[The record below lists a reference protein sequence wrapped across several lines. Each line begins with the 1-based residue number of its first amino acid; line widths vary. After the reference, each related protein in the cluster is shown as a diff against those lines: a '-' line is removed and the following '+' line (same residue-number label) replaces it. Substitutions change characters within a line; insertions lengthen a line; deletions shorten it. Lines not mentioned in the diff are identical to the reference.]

1 MPNYVQN
8 ILNIEGD
15 KKEVDKVLKAVSNAY
30 RTFDFERLIPMPREL
45 EIEAGTRT
53 QKGFQHYQKF
63 VGEYFL
69 KIRDS
74 EKVEDIPENAEK
86 EYLANHPELDIQ
98 TWELGKKAF
107 ENYTKYGAISW
118 YEWSV
123 QNWNCKWNAMNTE
136 SERLSEENA
145 SISFQ
150 TAWSAPHPVIEKM
163 AEMFPDVKIM
173 HRWADEDIGRN
184 VGEREYRN
192 GETEF
197 ENILCCGKES
207 FELAFDI
214 WETTPYDMGL
224 LLNKSQ
230 TEYIN
235 IQKCEFETVDICG
248 KKGLFTEERFS
259 DSQTPDGFYRYE
271 LRSSDNGSDLF
282 VTLENRVG
290 VNFSGTVLTAEEI
303 ELGKDGYLTINSDN
317 PLGFTGETDIS
328 IKEFMEMNLDEDFEN
343 DFSNS
348 DGMKM

>member
-1 MPNYVQN
+1 
-8 ILNIEGD
+8 
-15 KKEVDKVLKAVSNAY
+15 
-30 RTFDFERLIPMPREL
+30 
-45 EIEAGTRT
+45 
-53 QKGFQHYQKF
+53 
-63 VGEYFL
+63 
-69 KIRDS
+69 
-74 EKVEDIPENAEK
+74 
-86 EYLANHPELDIQ
+86 
-98 TWELGKKAF
+98 
-107 ENYTKYGAISW
+107 
-118 YEWSV
+118 
-123 QNWNCKWNAMNTE
+123 MNTE

-145 SISFQ
+145 RISFQ

-163 AEMFPDVKIM
+163 AEMFPDVQIM

-192 GETEF
+192 GETEY
-197 ENILCCGKES
+197 ENVPCCGKES

-214 WETTPYDMGL
+214 WETTPYDMGM

-230 TEYIN
+230 TEYIS

-248 KKGLFTEERFS
+248 RKGLFTEERLS

-303 ELGKDGYLTINSDN
+303 ELGKNGYLTINSDN
-317 PLGFTGETDIS
+317 SLGFTGETDIS

-343 DFSNS
+343 NFSNS